1 MNSQAKVFVSWRPAL
16 CLEVCGM
23 VRSAFGDTCTFTP
36 SYSIPVTGVLSPR
49 HSYSKLKLLKLL
61 ETCVSTATVT

>member
-1 MNSQAKVFVSWRPAL
+1 
-16 CLEVCGM
+16 M